1 VNRRPPILTIA
12 GALLIWT
19 GAMWIVYGPI
29 LPLLPPLVTQP
40 ISQVA
45 TVFGILA
52 VLAGIG
58 VLRVHPSA
66 RVLGSA
72 VAVAD
77 LARGLVGQ
85 PVEMAAAAGRG
96 LPDLAGVIVVG
107 TLIPAVVGG
116 FLVYALIVR
125 WPSPETPAVEPSA
138 EGRTG
143 R

>member
-1 VNRRPPILTIA
+1 
-12 GALLIWT
+12 
-19 GAMWIVYGPI
+19 MWIVYGPI

-40 ISQVA
+40 VSQVT

-52 VLAGIG
+52 VVAGIG
-58 VLRVHPSA
+58 VLRMHPSA
-66 RVLGSA
+66 QVLGVT
-72 VAVAD
+72 VAVVD

-85 PVEMAAAAGRG
+85 PAEVAAAAGRG
-96 LPDLAGVIVVG
+96 LLDLAGAIVVG

-125 WPSPETPAVEPSA
+125 WPSPEAPATEPSA

-143 R
+143 Q